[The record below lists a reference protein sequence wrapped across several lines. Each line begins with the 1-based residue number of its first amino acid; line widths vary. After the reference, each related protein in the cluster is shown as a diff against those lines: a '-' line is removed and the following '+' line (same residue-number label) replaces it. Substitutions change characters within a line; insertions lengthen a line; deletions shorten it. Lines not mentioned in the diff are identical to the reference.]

1 MPGVQKN
8 NDPFLIKDCA
18 LIAVATGK
26 KAQNLRELRD
36 YSGEISL
43 DSIYYHFWGGLLRP
57 KFDDPEYHND
67 FAIWARHSLHDK
79 ILAERLAVID
89 PNEFGSLEEL
99 RQELVEI
106 LDERI
111 YEEEYPLWAR
121 SDDQFEFIRS
131 QIVIFN
137 THHIVSEPIEFVDAL
152 PKMSLGSIFFHFIDA
167 LRRNPD
173 SIDDLRV
180 WLGRFEKKY
189 QNVIHKLASID
200 PYFLTLNQLRT
211 KVANILEQNLTG

>member
-1 MPGVQKN
+1 
-8 NDPFLIKDCA
+8 
-18 LIAVATGK
+18 
-26 KAQNLRELRD
+26 
-36 YSGEISL
+36 
-43 DSIYYHFWGGLLRP
+43 
-57 KFDDPEYHND
+57 
-67 FAIWARHSLHDK
+67 LHDK

-137 THHIVSEPIEFVDAL
+137 THHIVSDPIEFVDAL

>member
-1 MPGVQKN
+1 MPSVQKN
-8 NDPFLIKDCA
+8 IDPFLIKDCA

-36 YSGEISL
+36 YSRDISL

-67 FAIWARHSLHDK
+67 FALWARHSLHDK

-89 PNEFGSLEEL
+89 PNEFKSLEEL

-111 YEEEYPLWAR
+111 YEEEYPLWAK

-137 THHIVSEPIEFVDAL
+137 THHTVSDPKDFVDAL

-180 WLGRFEKKY
+180 WLGRQGKKY
-189 QNVIHKLASID
+189 QEVISELAAVD

-211 KVANILEQNLTG
+211 KVANILKAKLTG

>member
-137 THHIVSEPIEFVDAL
+137 THHVVSEPIEFVEAL

>member
-1 MPGVQKN
+1 
-8 NDPFLIKDCA
+8 
-18 LIAVATGK
+18 
-26 KAQNLRELRD
+26 
-36 YSGEISL
+36 
-43 DSIYYHFWGGLLRP
+43 
-57 KFDDPEYHND
+57 
-67 FAIWARHSLHDK
+67 
-79 ILAERLAVID
+79 
-89 PNEFGSLEEL
+89 
-99 RQELVEI
+99 
-106 LDERI
+106 
-111 YEEEYPLWAR
+111 
-121 SDDQFEFIRS
+121 
-131 QIVIFN
+131 
-137 THHIVSEPIEFVDAL
+137 VDAL

>member
-137 THHIVSEPIEFVDAL
+137 THHIVSDPIEFVDAL

>member
-137 THHIVSEPIEFVDAL
+137 THHVVSEPIEFVEAL

-180 WLGRFEKKY
+180 WLGRFDKKY
-189 QNVIHKLASID
+189 KGVIQELASID

-211 KVANILEQNLTG
+211 KVANILEQKLTG